1 MALNKQGGS
10 DTLNVSVWTIL
21 KVVLVLIGVGLVWFL
36 RDIVVILILSLL
48 LAALI
53 EPFADWFD
61 RKHIPRGVAVIMI
74 YLCLLLVVGLVF
86 VLLIPPLTEQAT
98 QLIQTLGYGNEWL
111 GFLREAKGLSID
123 AQLAKAGSLFEALQQ
138 FSSTVTSFVG
148 SVGAGA
154 IVLVLT
160 FYMVVEEESVSRAFR
175 SIAPQEYQPY
185 FSQLFARMRGKIGA
199 WMRGQ
204 ILLGLIVGVLTF
216 VGLLILDVRYALVL
230 ALIAGILE
238 IIPYL
243 GPILSAIPAVLLTVI
258 DSPSKGLFVLLL
270 YVIVQQIENNI
281 LVPRVMQRVAGLN
294 PIVSIVALMIGL
306 KLGGVVGSIFAI
318 PVAMMISVVLEDLFY
333 DAPSRLSV

>member
-1 MALNKQGGS
+1 M
-10 DTLNVSVWTIL
+10 TVSVWTIL

-36 RDIVVILILSLL
+36 RDIVVMLVLSLL

-74 YLCLLLVVGLVF
+74 YLCLLCMFGLVF

-98 QLIQTLGYGNEWL
+98 QLIQTFGYGNEWL
-111 GFLREAKGLSID
+111 GFLKEAKGLSLD
-123 AQLAKAGSLFEALQQ
+123 AQLAKAGSLFDALRQ
-138 FSSTVTSFVG
+138 FSSTITGVIG

-154 IVLVLT
+154 VVLVLT
-160 FYMVVEEESVSRAFR
+160 FYMVVEEESMSRVFR
-175 SIAPQEYQPY
+175 SVAPQEYQPY

-204 ILLGLIVGVLTF
+204 MLLGFIVGTLTF
-216 VGLLILDVRYALVL
+216 IGLLVLDVRYALVL
-230 ALIAGILE
+230 ALIAGIFE

-243 GPILSAIPAVLLTVI
+243 GPILSAIPAVLLTLT
-258 DSPSKGLFVLLL
+258 DSPSKGLLVLLM
-270 YVIVQQIENNI
+270 YVIIQQIENNV
-281 LVPRVMQRVAGLN
+281 LVPRVMQKVAGLN
-294 PIVSIVALMIGL
+294 PIVSIVALIVGL

-318 PVAMMISVVLEDLFY
+318 PVAMMVSVVLEDLFY
-333 DAPSRLSV
+333 DAPSRLS